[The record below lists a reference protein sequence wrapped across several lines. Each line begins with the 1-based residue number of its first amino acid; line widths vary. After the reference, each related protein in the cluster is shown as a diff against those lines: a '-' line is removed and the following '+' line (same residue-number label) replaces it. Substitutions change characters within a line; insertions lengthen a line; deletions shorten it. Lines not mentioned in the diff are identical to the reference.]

1 MTIITTIN
9 QEQQII
15 EHVCTGRVTF
25 RDFEQAFD
33 KAMQMEGFHG
43 GMNVLWD
50 LNHAKIEAA
59 PEEIQELVTFVAL
72 RRQSRGTGYKL
83 AIVADERIQHM
94 LADIFKAL
102 ASPLSFEIAI
112 FLEEN
117 SARQWLQS

>member
-1 MTIITTIN
+1 
-9 QEQQII
+9 
-15 EHVCTGRVTF
+15 
-25 RDFEQAFD
+25 
-33 KAMQMEGFHG
+33 
-43 GMNVLWD
+43 